1 MSWVDA
7 LSTLRIFWRSFRFVR
22 SLLLTTRSQGQFR
35 ETDLPPPEPQALAQ
49 TRVPGPEENPR
60 RARDDEPPSAQR
72 PEAARRAGSEEVE
85 QREHGRHRLPR
96 GARVRR
102 RSEIRALLRR
112 GKRRR
117 TVHLDVFVA
126 ASPALRV
133 RLAVVVAKHGRKIV
147 ERNRLKRRLR
157 EAARVALLPHCRDA
171 GAALDILIRAKP
183 SAYAATYAELRD
195 EISGL
200 ADHLCPGGS

>member
-1 MSWVDA
+1 M
-7 LSTLRIFWRSFRFVR
+7 
-22 SLLLTTRSQGQFR
+22 
-35 ETDLPPPEPQALAQ
+35 
-49 TRVPGPEENPR
+49 
-60 RARDDEPPSAQR
+60 
-72 PEAARRAGSEEVE
+72 
-85 QREHGRHRLPR
+85 
-96 GARVRR
+96 
-102 RSEIRALLRR
+102 
-112 GKRRR
+112 
-117 TVHLDVFVA
+117 HLDVFVA

-157 EAARVALLPHCRDA
+157 EAARVALLPRCRDA

-183 SAYAATYAELRD
+183 SAYEATYAELRD